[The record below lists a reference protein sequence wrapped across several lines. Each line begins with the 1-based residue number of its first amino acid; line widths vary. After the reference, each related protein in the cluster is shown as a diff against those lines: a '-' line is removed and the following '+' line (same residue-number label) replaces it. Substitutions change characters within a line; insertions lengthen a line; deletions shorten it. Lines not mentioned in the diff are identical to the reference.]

1 MPISISGL
9 VLDSDNKSYIDFKS
23 RLRSSLPIQDLPSLS
38 FSERSEAQIMII
50 MSQKETLK
58 EEKKAKEKKSQQT
71 SKPRELESINRLI
84 GSLTL
89 HSTSG

>member
-1 MPISISGL
+1 
-9 VLDSDNKSYIDFKS
+9 
-23 RLRSSLPIQDLPSLS
+23 
-38 FSERSEAQIMII
+38 MII